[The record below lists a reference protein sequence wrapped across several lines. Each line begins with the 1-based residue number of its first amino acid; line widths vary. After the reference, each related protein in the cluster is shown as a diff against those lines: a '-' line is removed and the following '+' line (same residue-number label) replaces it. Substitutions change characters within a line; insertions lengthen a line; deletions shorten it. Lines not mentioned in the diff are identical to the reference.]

1 MTEPIP
7 VSLAIRAVERAILEC
22 DAATP
27 GPWLQDDDCYVFAP
41 NTTDDEGGCLVIC
54 DTKQTRANAKH
65 DMDFI
70 PLARAAFRAS
80 LEYLLAQ
87 LRELEAYGDSL
98 DFDLE
103 RSAVAPLIAH
113 YDAVHLIPALLAR
126 IEAAEDRANHTKVEA
141 KMAEWDREAA
151 HADLVVASH
160 RMTDALLLKPAL
172 RLIQADPHLWSKRP
186 CQTCDAVSAIAG
198 EPFGCVKKRME
209 AVNG

>member
-1 MTEPIP
+1 MTEVKPATDSVLIEARNVRVEEWPCDCPTFEEEGAHLYLCP
-7 VSLAIRAVERAILEC
+7 VI
-22 DAATP
+22 
-27 GPWLQDDDCYVFAP
+27 
-41 NTTDDEGGCLVIC
+41 
-54 DTKQTRANAKH
+54 
-65 DMDFI
+65 
-70 PLARAAFRAS
+70 
-80 LEYLLAQ
+80 
-87 LRELEAYGDSL
+87 
-98 DFDLE
+98 
-103 RSAVAPLIAH
+103 
-113 YDAVHLIPALLAR
+113 LIPALLAR

>member
-98 DFDLE
+98 DDLE

-113 YDAVHLIPALLAR
+113 YTLVWL
-126 IEAAEDRANHTKVEA
+126 
-141 KMAEWDREAA
+141 EWDREAA